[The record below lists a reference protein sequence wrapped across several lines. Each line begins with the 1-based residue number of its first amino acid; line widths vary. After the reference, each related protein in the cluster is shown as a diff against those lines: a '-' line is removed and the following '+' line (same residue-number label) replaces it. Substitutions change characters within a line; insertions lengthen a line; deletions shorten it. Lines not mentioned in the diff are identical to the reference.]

1 MAMSAGVSTLTNM
14 RVRTCM
20 MLGFSAVLFLI
31 VLLTTI
37 GIWRVGEIDS
47 GLAHIN
53 DVNSVKQR
61 HAIDYRGSVHDRAIA
76 LRDATLVSDSEL
88 PQVTALIDKLTA
100 DYRTAAANMTAMAAD
115 DAQFTAED
123 HRLLANIDAVHDRT
137 MPLIERVLETRRSGD
152 IEGARS
158 LLLSQARPA
167 FVDWLASINAF
178 IDYQGT
184 MNHADAGLVRGI
196 SGGFKTTMIILCTL
210 AVLLGIVIATLITRG
225 LLKTLGAEPADVRAL
240 AEAVGRGE
248 LDASRPVYHEKDRSI
263 MAALS
268 RTADRLQETVANVRR
283 TAHEV
288 AHASGHIEQGNSQL
302 SSRTEQQASAL
313 EQTAAAM
320 KELSATVRLNADNA
334 RDAEQLATR
343 ASGVAEQGGQVF
355 GEVVTTMKG
364 INDGARRMSE
374 IISVIDNIAFQ
385 TNILALNASVEAARA
400 GEQGRGFAV
409 VANEVRSL
417 ASRSAEA
424 AREINALI
432 TASVAQTEQGAVLV
446 DRAGQTIEEVV
457 TSIGRVHHIMGDI
470 SRASAEQSTGVSQ
483 VGEAIGQLDQTTQ
496 HNALM
501 VEQNGEASRRL
512 YQQSQA
518 LVEAVSVFRLPPSAT
533 STPVAAEQK
542 RASAVT
548 TRPTPAPVPTSR
560 TAKKPD
566 TSGRERPRPD
576 ASHVPSRAAEVEE
589 WESF

>member
-1 MAMSAGVSTLTNM
+1 MASGVSTFSNM
-14 RVRTCM
+14 RVRTRM
-20 MLGFSAVLFLI
+20 MLGFSTVLFLI
-31 VLLTTI
+31 VLLTAI
-37 GIWRVGEIDS
+37 GVWRVGEIDR
-47 GLAHIN
+47 GLTHIN

-100 DYRTAAANMTAMAAD
+100 DYQTAAASMAAMAAD
-115 DAQFTAED
+115 AQQFTAED
-123 HRLLANIDAVHDRT
+123 QRLLTSINAVHDRT
-137 MPLIERVLETRRSGD
+137 MPLIDRVLQARRNGD

-178 IDYQGT
+178 IDHQEA
-184 MNHADAGLVRGI
+184 MNHAEAVVVRGI
-196 SGGFKTTMIILCTL
+196 SGGFKTTMITLCAL
-210 AVLLGIVIATLITRG
+210 AVLLGIAIATLITRQ
-225 LLKTLGAEPADVRAL
+225 LLKTLGAEPDDVRAL
-240 AEAVGRGE
+240 AEALGRGE
-248 LDASRPVYHEKDRSI
+248 LDAARKVYQEKDRSI

-268 RTADRLQETVANVRR
+268 RTADRLQETVADVRR
-283 TAHEV
+283 SAHEV
-288 AHASGHIEQGNSQL
+288 AHASDHIEQGNSQL

-320 KELSATVRLNADNA
+320 EELSATVRQNADNA
-334 RDAEQLATR
+334 RDAEQLATS
-343 ASGVAEQGGQVF
+343 AAGVAERGGEVF
-355 GEVVTTMKG
+355 GSVVVTMKG
-364 INDGARRMSE
+364 INDGARRISE

-409 VANEVRSL
+409 VAGEVRNL

-432 TASVAQTEQGAVLV
+432 SESVTRTEEGTALV
-446 DRAGQTIEEVV
+446 DQAGQTIGEVV
-457 TSIGRVHHIMGDI
+457 TSIKRVHHLMGDI

-501 VEQNGEASRRL
+501 VEQSGDASRRL
-512 YQQSQA
+512 HQQSRA
-518 LVEAVSVFRLPPSAT
+518 LVEAVSFFRLSDSMT
-533 STPVAAEQK
+533 ISPVVAESP
-542 RASAVT
+542 RAHGAS
-548 TRPTPAPVPTSR
+548 TRPSTASRSARNTETPARKLS
-560 TAKKPD
+560 
-566 TSGRERPRPD
+566 RPD
-576 ASHVPSRAAEVEE
+576 ASRASSRDTAVEE

>member
-1 MAMSAGVSTLTNM
+1 MNMTSGVSTLSNM
-14 RVRTCM
+14 RVRTRM

-31 VLLTTI
+31 VLLTAI
-37 GIWRVGEIDS
+37 GVWRVSDIDR
-47 GLAHIN
+47 GLTQIN
-53 DVNSVKQR
+53 DHNSVEQR

-76 LRDATLVSDSEL
+76 LRDATLVGDDEL
-88 PQVTALIDKLTA
+88 AQVTALIDRLA
-100 DYRTAAANMTAMAAD
+100 ANYEAAAASMAAIAAD
-115 DAQFTAED
+115 GEQFTAED
-123 HRLLANIDAVHDRT
+123 RRLLTNIDAVRDRA
-137 MPLIERVLETRRSGD
+137 MPLIDRVLEVRRSGD
-152 IEGARS
+152 IEGAQS

-167 FVDWLASINAF
+167 FIDWLASINAF
-178 IDYQGT
+178 IDYQEA
-184 MNHADAGLVRGI
+184 MNQAEAGVVRGI
-196 SGGFKTTMIILCTL
+196 SGGFKATMITLCTL
-210 AVLLGIVIATLITRG
+210 AVLLGILIATLITRG
-225 LLKTLGAEPADVRAL
+225 LLKTLGAEPDEVRAL

-248 LDASRPVYHEKDRSI
+248 LDAPRRVYRGEDRSI

-268 RTADRLQETVANVRR
+268 HTADRLQETVANVRR

-288 AHASGHIEQGNSQL
+288 SHASGHIEQGNSQL

-320 KELSATVRLNADNA
+320 EELSATVRQNADNA

-343 ASGVAEQGGQVF
+343 AAGVAERGGEVF
-355 GEVVTTMKG
+355 GNVVVTMKE
-364 INDGARRMSE
+364 INDGARRISE

-409 VANEVRSL
+409 VAGEVRNL

-424 AREINALI
+424 AREINVLI
-432 TASVAQTEQGAVLV
+432 SESVTRTEEGTALV
-446 DRAGQTIEEVV
+446 DQAGQTIEEVV
-457 TSIGRVHHIMGDI
+457 TSIKRVHHIMGDI

-512 YQQSQA
+512 NQQSQA
-518 LVEAVSVFRLPPSAT
+518 LVEAVSVFRLAPSAANSVT
-533 STPVAAEQK
+533 AAEQNRSPDVPVRSAPATASRGGK
-542 RASAVT
+542 RSGVSGRT
-548 TRPTPAPVPTSR
+548 VSRPEPAR
-560 TAKKPD
+560 A
-566 TSGRERPRPD
+566 TSG
-576 ASHVPSRAAEVEE
+576 AGAVEE

>member
-1 MAMSAGVSTLTNM
+1 MAMSSGVSTLTNM
-14 RVRTCM
+14 RVRTRM

-37 GIWRVGEIDS
+37 GVWRVGEIDR

-100 DYRTAAANMTAMAAD
+100 DYRTAAANMTIMAAD

-137 MPLIERVLETRRSGD
+137 MPLIERVLEARRSGD

-178 IDYQGT
+178 IDHQGA
-184 MNHADAGLVRGI
+184 MNHAEAGTVRGI

-240 AEAVGRGE
+240 AEGIGRGE
-248 LDASRPVYHEKDRSI
+248 LDGSRPVYHEKDRSI

-320 KELSATVRLNADNA
+320 EELSATVRQNADNA

-457 TSIGRVHHIMGDI
+457 ASIGRVHHIMGDI

-496 HNALM
+496 HNAVM
-501 VEQNGEASRRL
+501 VEKNGEASRRL

-518 LVEAVSVFRLPPSAT
+518 LVEAVSVFRLAHSAT
-533 STPVAAEQK
+533 ESPAPAERKPAFEVPVRPAA
-542 RASAVT
+542 RASKSVRGSEASSGESAQVK
-548 TRPTPAPVPTSR
+548 PARVSSR
-560 TAKKPD
+560 TA
-566 TSGRERPRPD
+566 TVG
-576 ASHVPSRAAEVEE
+576 E

>member
-1 MAMSAGVSTLTNM
+1 MAMASGVSTFSNM
-14 RVRTCM
+14 RVRTRM
-20 MLGFSAVLFLI
+20 MLGFSTVLFLI
-31 VLLTTI
+31 VLLTAI
-37 GIWRVGEIDS
+37 GVWRVGDIDR
-47 GLAHIN
+47 GLTHIN

-88 PQVTALIDKLTA
+88 PQVTSLIDRLTA
-100 DYRTAAANMTAMAAD
+100 DYQTAAASMAAMAAD
-115 DAQFTAED
+115 AQKFTAED
-123 HRLLANIDAVHDRT
+123 QSLLANINAVHDRT
-137 MPLIERVLETRRSGD
+137 MPLIERVLQARRNGD
-152 IEGARS
+152 IEGARN

-178 IDYQGT
+178 IDYQED
-184 MNHADAGLVRGI
+184 MNHAEAVVVRGI
-196 SGGFKTTMIILCTL
+196 SGGFQTTMITLCAL
-210 AVLLGIVIATLITRG
+210 AVLLGIAIATLITRG
-225 LLKTLGAEPADVRAL
+225 LLKTLGAEPGDVRAL
-240 AEAVGRGE
+240 AEALGRGE
-248 LDASRPVYHEKDRSI
+248 LDATRKVYEDRDRSI

-283 TAHEV
+283 SAHEV
-288 AHASGHIEQGNSQL
+288 AHASGHIEQGNTQL

-320 KELSATVRLNADNA
+320 EELSATVRQNADNA

-343 ASGVAEQGGQVF
+343 AAGVAERSGEVF
-355 GEVVTTMKG
+355 GSVVVTMKD
-364 INDGARRMSE
+364 INDGARRISE

-409 VANEVRSL
+409 VAGEVRNL

-432 TASVAQTEQGAVLV
+432 SESVTRTEEGTALV
-446 DRAGQTIEEVV
+446 DQAGQTIEEVV
-457 TSIGRVHHIMGDI
+457 TSIKRVHHLMGDI

-501 VEQNGEASRRL
+501 VEKNGEASRRL

-518 LVEAVSVFRLPPSAT
+518 LVETVSFFRLSESMANSPL
-533 STPVAAEQK
+533 AAEPARVQV
-542 RASAVT
+542 ASR
-548 TRPTPAPVPTSR
+548 RPSSASTGVRKTETSAR
-560 TAKKPD
+560 KV
-566 TSGRERPRPD
+566 SRPD
-576 ASHVPSRAAEVEE
+576 ALRAPSRDAAVEE

>member
-1 MAMSAGVSTLTNM
+1 MATASGISTLSNM
-14 RVRTCM
+14 RVRTRM
-20 MLGFSAVLFLI
+20 MLGFSAILFLI

-37 GIWRVGEIDS
+37 GVWRVGEIDR
-47 GLAHIN
+47 GLIHIN

-76 LRDATLVSDSEL
+76 LRDATLVNDNEL
-88 PQVTALIDKLTA
+88 PKVTALIDKLTA
-100 DYRTAAANMTAMAAD
+100 DYRAAAASMAAMAAD
-115 DAQFTAED
+115 SEQFTPED
-123 HRLLANIDAVHDRT
+123 QRLLNGINAIHDRT
-137 MPLIERVLETRRSGD
+137 MPLIDRVLDARRAGD
-152 IEGARS
+152 IEGART

-178 IDYQGT
+178 IDYQET
-184 MNHADAGLVRGI
+184 MNHAEASVVRGI
-196 SGGFKTTMIILCTL
+196 SGGFKTTMITLCAL

-225 LLKTLGAEPADVRAL
+225 LLKTLGAEPDGVRAL
-240 AEAVGRGE
+240 AEAIGRGE
-248 LDASRPVYHEKDRSI
+248 LDTPRTGYHEQDRSI

-268 RTADRLQETVANVRR
+268 RTADRLQDTVANVRR

-320 KELSATVRLNADNA
+320 EELSATVRQNADNA
-334 RDAEQLATR
+334 RDAEQLATS
-343 ASGVAEQGGQVF
+343 AAGVAERGGEVF
-355 GEVVTTMKG
+355 GSVVVTMKE
-364 INDGARRMSE
+364 INEGSRRISE

-409 VANEVRSL
+409 VAGEVRSL

-424 AREINALI
+424 AREINKLI
-432 TASVAQTEQGAVLV
+432 SESVTRTEKGTVLV
-446 DRAGQTIEEVV
+446 DQAGQTIEEVV
-457 TSIGRVHHIMGDI
+457 TSIKRVHHLMGDI
-470 SRASAEQSTGVSQ
+470 SRASVEQSTGVSQ

-496 HNALM
+496 HNAVM
-501 VEQNGEASRRL
+501 VEKNGEASRRL

-518 LVEAVSVFRLPPSAT
+518 LVEAVSVFRLTHSAT
-533 STPVAAEQK
+533 ES
-542 RASAVT
+542 
-548 TRPTPAPVPTSR
+548 PAPAESKTTLEAPFRLAAKASKSVKDSEAFRGESSR
-560 TAKKPD
+560 VKA
-566 TSGRERPRPD
+566 
-576 ASHVPSRAAEVEE
+576 AHVSSRAATVDE